1 MIVSKFNMRRST
13 RQPGRWRGGVT
24 LVELLVVATII
35 AILAAMIL
43 VALNETRSKA
53 REEKTRAMITALKGI
68 IDAKV
73 ESYTTRRVP
82 VNTSGMDPRPAA
94 GVRLA
99 AARDLMRME
108 MPDRYTDITNGPLPT
123 SGLTNQP
130 SVSVAYQQRCGGTDL
145 GAYASAECL
154 YMIVTMSCGEDA
166 RKSFSERDIGDV
178 DNDGF
183 PEYLDGWG
191 NPIKFLRWAPA
202 FTDSQVQANVPAGN
216 PDHMHDPF
224 DKMKLEDAAYKLVPL
239 VYSAGRDG
247 IYDINVEY
255 LHAYDGNPYSANIG
269 APMDSAN
276 QSATVPNEP
285 ANGSLDHYDNIHSH
299 RIGS

>member
-1 MIVSKFNMRRST
+1 MIVSMLNMRRSA
-13 RQPGRWRGGVT
+13 RRPGRWRGGVT
-24 LVELLVVATII
+24 LVELLVVATIV

-43 VALNETRSKA
+43 VALNATRSKA

-68 IDAKV
+68 IDAKA
-73 ESYTTRRVP
+73 ESYRTRRVP
-82 VNTSGMDPRPAA
+82 INTSGMDPRPAA
-94 GVRLA
+94 QARLA
-99 AARDLMRME
+99 AVRDLMRME
-108 MPDRYTDITNGPLPT
+108 MPDRSTDISNGPVTGIPR
-123 SGLTNQP
+123 P
-130 SVSVAYQQRCGGTDL
+130 SVSIAYQQRTGGADL

-166 RKSFSERDIGDV
+166 RKSFSDRDIGDV

-202 FTDSQVQANVPAGN
+202 FTDSQVQTGDAV
-216 PDHMHDPF
+216 DQHDPF
-224 DKMKLEDAAYKLVPL
+224 DKMKLEDGAYKLVPL

-247 IYDINVEY
+247 IYDINVESA
-255 LHAYDGNPYSANIG
+255 HAYNGNPYSANIG
-269 APMDSAN
+269 APIDSAN

-299 RIGS
+299 RIEA